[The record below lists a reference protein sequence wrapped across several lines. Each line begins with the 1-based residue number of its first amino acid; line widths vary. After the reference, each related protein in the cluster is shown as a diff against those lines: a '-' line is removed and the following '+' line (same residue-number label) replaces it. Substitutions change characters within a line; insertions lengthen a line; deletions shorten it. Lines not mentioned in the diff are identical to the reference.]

1 MVSTQEIVER
11 SFYMALLTV
20 ALSNHLTLDP
30 DDYLDSEG
38 VTTKELES
46 QFVKDKAKLDKFIY
60 IFGVGNNQSRGPKL
74 VPRITLETQGYYPG
88 ILGTERY
95 AIDKVDNE
103 QFHKIDYGDYLI
115 KSTTIDVRLVAN
127 TQSDMRLLHSIM
139 YAALPSKGYIKPF
152 INNKEEYLT
161 PLSPTDN
168 IFINI
173 GNYYEHRDNEH
184 GLLEKVYSY
193 SVEDGIIPE
202 NIGVELVPIKD
213 ISLILKSDSETEV
226 HIP

>member
-1 MVSTQEIVER
+1 
-11 SFYMALLTV
+11 MALLTV
-20 ALSNHLTLDP
+20 AKLNNLTLDP
-30 DDYLDSEG
+30 DDYLDSRG
-38 VTTKELES
+38 ITNKTLEDK
-46 QFVKDKAKLDKFIY
+46 FIKDKAALEKFVY
-60 IFGVGNNQSRGPKL
+60 IFGVGNNQSRGPKI

-95 AIDKVDNE
+95 VIEKTDN
-103 QFHKIDYGDYLI
+103 QQYHKIDYGDYLT

-127 TQSDMRLLHSIM
+127 NQEDMRLLHSIM

-152 INNKEEYLT
+152 LNDKEEYLT
-161 PLSPTDN
+161 PLSSTDN

-193 SVEDGIIPE
+193 YIEDGIIPE
-202 NIGVELVPIKD
+202 KSDIELVPIRD
-213 ISLILKSDSETEV
+213 ISVILKSDSEVEF
-226 HIP
+226 HIKHDN